1 MNTPMLITY
10 RMFIAAIISTMPL
23 LMFAQVK
30 AADDYAHTTTNASSF
45 GIKVLSNDNASNG
58 ILKIDKIPLY
68 NHGTVAVNA
77 DSTEIIFTP
86 EKDFKGVALVNYTV
100 TDKNGYYDCGLVTID
115 VSATPSPAAQVMKLF
130 TRPGEKITFTIPKG
144 FGGAAP
150 TNAQGEA
157 QWVGGEGNGI
167 YSFLPSRNFIGTEP
181 TMFYFN
187 KTENGI
193 YKEYTVYINVVGSPV
208 PVLLKDD
215 YVNIPINGSTIAD
228 LYLNDNRIAKPISS
242 FTVLPV
248 SNPNYGVSS
257 LTNGRVL
264 ITSNSNF
271 KGTFNFD
278 YEVTYVDGTKERAIV
293 HTTVA
298 NYQPSAD
305 VFQVTAYHGIP
316 YEFKYNIPLDNGG
329 NWTFV
334 TRNGGITS
342 AGGRV
347 TLNNKSEVVYTPPT
361 EGQSDNFEVEYCVSG
376 SGCKVVKVYV
386 NLQPATAQ
394 ICSTDC
400 VFPGDANHDGIVDM
414 WDLLTVGSYIG
425 QYGSSRANANLSW
438 MPTNAANWQQTLGN
452 GVNAKNVDLNGD
464 GIISYLDTVVIS
476 ANYGKVNSIVAE
488 RTPEVTKIELQ
499 VLTTSNA
506 AAPGDMIEI
515 TVLVGSSALPSV
527 DARGLSYS
535 VGYDADMIEENTLT
549 VDFLQSNW
557 LSRYDAYLA
566 MSKIVTRGRIETG
579 IARSQNRGAS
589 GHGEVSK
596 IRAVV
601 IDDLNGFQVGDRPV
615 LRIRINDVYLMDAK
629 GRMLQIEGKE
639 IEIPI
644 KLVKKDE
651 PIKESDLLMFP
662 NPSSDFMSFYL
673 NGVNNIESLRI
684 VDMMGKE
691 VNRQNNIKGK
701 QATVYFDNFA
711 PGMYLAE
718 VTTEKGKIMK
728 KIQVVK

>member
-1 MNTPMLITY
+1 MNTPMLKTY
-10 RMFIAAIISTMPL
+10 RMFIAALIATMPL

-30 AADDYAHTTTNASSF
+30 ATDDYAHTLTNASSF

-68 NHGTVAVNA
+68 NHGTAAVNA
-77 DSTEIIFTP
+77 DSTQIIFTP
-86 EKDFKGVALVNYTV
+86 DKDFKGVALVNYTV
-100 TDKNGYYDCGLVTID
+100 TDKNGHYDCGLLTID
-115 VSATPSPAAQVMKLF
+115 VSASPLPSIQTMKLF
-130 TRPGEKITFTIPKG
+130 TRPGEKIVFTVPKD
-144 FGGAAP
+144 FESTGG
-150 TNAQGEA
+150 
-157 QWVGGEGNGI
+157 
-167 YSFLPSRNFIGTEP
+167 IGTAGHDNGWVEP
-181 TMFYFN
+181 GVYYFTPN
-187 KTENGI
+187 RDNPPSAMVNLLFVKYENGNMKQI
-193 YKEYTVYINVVGSPV
+193 DVFINVVGSPV

-215 YVNIPINGSTIAD
+215 YVNIPINGSTIVD
-228 LYLNDNRIAKPISS
+228 LYLNDNRTAKPISN
-242 FTVLPV
+242 FYVLPV
-248 SNPNYGVSS
+248 SNPNFGVSS

-278 YEVTYVDGTKERAIV
+278 YEVTYVDGTKEKATV

-305 VFQVTAYHGIP
+305 AFQVTAYHGVP

-361 EGQSDNFEVEYCVSG
+361 EGEADYFEVEYCVSG
-376 SGCKVVKVYV
+376 SGCKVVKIYV

-414 WDLLTVGSYIG
+414 WDLLTVGSNIG

-438 MPTNAANWQQTLGN
+438 MPTNAANWQQTLNN

-464 GIISYLDTVVIS
+464 GIVSHLDTAVIS

-488 RTPEVTKIELQ
+488 KTPEASKIELQ

-506 AAPGDMIEI
+506 ASQGDMIEI
-515 TVLVGSSALPSV
+515 TVLVGSSAFPSV

-557 LSRYDAYLA
+557 LSRYDAFIA
-566 MSKIVTRGRIETG
+566 MSKIVNRGRIETG

-596 IRAVV
+596 IRAIV
-601 IDDLNGFQVGDRPV
+601 IDDLAGFQVGDRPV
-615 LRIRINDVYLMDAK
+615 LRFRINDVYLMDAK

-651 PIKESDLLMFP
+651 PMKESDLLMFP

-701 QATVYFDNFA
+701 QATVYFDNF
-711 PGMYLAE
+711 PSGMYLAE

>member
-1 MNTPMLITY
+1 MLKTY
-10 RMFIAAIISTMPL
+10 RMFIAVVISMMPL
-23 LMFAQVK
+23 LMIAQIK
-30 AADDYAHTTTNASSF
+30 ATDDYAHTTVNASSLAV
-45 GIKVLSNDNASNG
+45 KVLLNDTSFSR

-68 NHGTVAVNA
+68 NHGSAA
-77 DSTEIIFTP
+77 ISSDSTEILFTP
-86 EKDFKGVALVNYTV
+86 EKDFQGVALVNYTV
-100 TDKNGYYDCGLVTID
+100 TDKHGYYDCGLLTID
-115 VSATPSPAAQVMKLF
+115 VSAAAAPTSQIMKLF
-130 TRPGEKITFTIPKG
+130 TRPGEKITFTMPKG
-144 FGGAAP
+144 FGGPGP
-150 TNAQGEA
+150 TNAQGET
-157 QWVGGEGNGI
+157 QWVGGEGSGI
-167 YSFLPSRNFIGTEP
+167 YSFIPSRNFVGNEP
-181 TMFYFN
+181 TTLYFN

-193 YKEYTVYINVVGSPV
+193 YKEYIVYISVVGTPI
-208 PVLLKDD
+208 PILLKDD
-215 YVNIPINGSTIAD
+215 YINIPINGSTIAD
-228 LYLNDNRIAKPISS
+228 LYLNDNRTVKPIRD
-242 FTVLPV
+242 FKVLPV
-248 SNPNYGVSS
+248 SNSNYGVSS
-257 LTNGRVL
+257 LTSGRVL

-278 YEVTYVDGTKERAIV
+278 YEVTYEDGSIEKATV

-298 NYQPSAD
+298 NYQPMAD
-305 VFQVTAYHGIP
+305 YFQVTAYYGVP

-347 TLNNKSEVVYTPPT
+347 TLNNKSEVIYSPPT
-361 EGQSDNFEVEYCVSG
+361 EGSSDNFEVEYCVSG
-376 SGCKVVKVYV
+376 SGCKVVKINV
-386 NLQPATAQ
+386 NLQPPTAQ

-414 WDLLTVGSYIG
+414 WDLLTVGSCIG
-425 QYGSSRANANLSW
+425 QYGSERTNTNTSW
-438 MPTNAANWQQTLGN
+438 IPTNAANWQQTLKN
-452 GVNAKNVDLNGD
+452 GVNVKNVDLNGD
-464 GIISYLDTVVIS
+464 GIISYLDTAVIS
-476 ANYGKVNSIVAE
+476 ANYGKINSIVAE
-488 RTPEVTKIELQ
+488 RTPEATKIELQ

-506 AAPGDMIEI
+506 AAQGDMIEI
-515 TVLVGSSALPSV
+515 TVLVGSSALPSI
-527 DARGLSYS
+527 DARGLSYA

-557 LSRYDAYLA
+557 LSRYDAFIA
-566 MSKIVTRGRIETG
+566 MSKIVNRGRIETG
-579 IARSQNRGAS
+579 IARSQSRGAS

-601 IDDLNGFQVGDRPV
+601 IEDIAGFQVGDRPV
-615 LRIRINDVYLMDAK
+615 LRFRINDVYLMDAQ
-629 GRMLQIEGKE
+629 GRRLQIEGKE

-651 PIKESDLLMFP
+651 PMKESDLLMFP

-673 NGVNNIESLRI
+673 NGVNNIESLRV

-691 VNRQNNIKGK
+691 INRQNNIKGK

-711 PGMYLAE
+711 SGMYLAE
-718 VTTEKGKIMK
+718 VMTEKGKIIK